1 MKVEEHYEKLY
12 RYCYFH
18 IRDPVSA
25 EDLTQEVFLRY
36 FHRNPD
42 LDKGKELAYLYAIA
56 RNLCADYFRSKQ
68 EEPFWQVPF
77 HNPIEAVEE
86 QADLG
91 EAVKLLDRE
100 SQELLLLR
108 YGEDYSAKETGKILG
123 ISRFAVYR
131 RERAAIGKL
140 KEILEGRGSFEQ
152 KE

>member
-1 MKVEEHYEKLY
+1 M
-12 RYCYFH
+12 
-18 IRDPVSA
+18 
-25 EDLTQEVFLRY
+25 
-36 FHRNPD
+36 
-42 LDKGKELAYLYAIA
+42 
-56 RNLCADYFRSKQ
+56 
-68 EEPFWQVPF
+68 
-77 HNPIEAVEE
+77 EAVEE

-140 KEILEGRGSFEQ
+140 KEILEGRGSFEE